1 MFALTLA
8 ALVVGP
14 AGDAFYTPP
23 TTLPGQRDGTVI
35 WVRRFDDGPALRS
48 AAINY
53 RVLYETVG
61 VDGHFVAVSGML
73 ATPPGTPPAG
83 GWPIISWAH
92 GTSGNGPQCAPSRFS
107 NNDMEQKA
115 MDAFVRRGYA
125 VAQTD
130 YEGNGTPGI
139 HPYFVASAL
148 ARDVT
153 DIVRA
158 ARNIDPQIGT
168 KWIVMGHSEGG
179 AAALDTAMLGEQW
192 APELD
197 LVGAVA
203 YAPATHME
211 SLLQAA
217 LLSDEPGAGFG
228 YLGLIAQGMAM
239 IDPRVA
245 LDQMLTPEAMHIV
258 PELQQLC
265 IDDLM
270 SNSGW
275 SRIDPQEIFRRQA
288 NVDALNADIIAND
301 DPENFTISVPVMLVQ
316 GVNDELVDPRATISV
331 RDALCHAGTPV
342 TFKAYV
348 SGTHGSILP
357 QADADVAPWTAD
369 RFAGLPLHSTC

>member
-1 MFALTLA
+1 MLA

-23 TTLPGQRDGTVI
+23 ASLPAQRDGAVI
-35 WVRRFDDGPALRS
+35 WLQRFDDGPALRS
-48 AAINY
+48 AAVNY

-73 ATPPGTPPAG
+73 AIPPGTPPAG

-92 GTSGNGPQCAPSRFS
+92 GTSGNGSQCAPSRFS
-107 NNDMEQKA
+107 ENDMEQKA

-158 ARNIDPQIGT
+158 AREIDPHIG
-168 KWIVMGHSEGG
+168 KRWIVMGHSEGG
-179 AAALDTAMLGEQW
+179 EAALDTAALGEQW

-217 LLSDEPGAGFG
+217 LLSDEPSGGFG
-228 YLGLIAQGMAM
+228 FLGLIVEGMATV
-239 IDPRVA
+239 DPRVA
-245 LDQMLTPEAMHIV
+245 TEQMLTPQALQIV

-270 SNSGW
+270 KSSGW
-275 SRIDPQEIFRRQA
+275 SGIDPQEIFRRQA
-288 NVDALNADIIAND
+288 NVDALDRDIIAND
-301 DPENFTISVPVMLVQ
+301 DPENFSISVPVMLVQ
-316 GVNDELVDPRATISV
+316 GVSDEFVDPRATISV
-331 RDALCHAGTPV
+331 RDALCRAGTPV

-348 SGTHGSILP
+348 SATHGSVLP

-369 RFAGLPLHSTC
+369 RFAGLPLHSSC